1 MTKQEQAERWQ
12 TNLLVLGRII
22 REEHTLDDVE
32 WLAAELGMLP
42 VFKQLM
48 GDEE

>member
-1 MTKQEQAERWQ
+1 MTQQEQAERWQ

-22 REEHTLDDVE
+22 REEYTLDDVE

-48 GDEE
+48 GDDE